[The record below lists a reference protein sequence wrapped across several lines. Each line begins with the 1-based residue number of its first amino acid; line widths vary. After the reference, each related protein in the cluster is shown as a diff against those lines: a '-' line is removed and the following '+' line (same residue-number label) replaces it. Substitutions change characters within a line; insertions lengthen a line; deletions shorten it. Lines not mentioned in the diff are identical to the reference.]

1 MPPYSRVTLNVQL
14 SAYHALFLLVLIFP
28 VVPAVAQDSL
38 LIASATNQQASE
50 QQGITQA
57 VPNRSASSRHP
68 RTPSMTS
75 LALTSF
81 DHSTVLPA
89 TCDVCHN
96 NAVAGGKPINHIT
109 TDAACDACHT
119 TRAWLPAT
127 FEHNVVSSGSC
138 SACHN
143 GVTAAGKHPAHVA
156 TSIVC
161 DHCHRT
167 SAWTP
172 VMFNHSEV
180 GVGTCTDCHNGT
192 DAAGRPATHIPA
204 TASCDACHQTRAWLP
219 AIFDHAI
226 VATIACAACH
236 DGVAAS
242 GQPIEHFSTTQTCDS
257 CHNTVN
263 WASAVRFRHSSPG
276 FPGEHFEVACVSCHT
291 TNTAA
296 VDWKVGI
303 YKPDCASCHADD
315 YEPQYHIKTINPAT
329 IFYTIN
335 ELTDCAGSCHEYVD
349 NSFVSIRQIRAGRHR
364 PRSEW

>member
-14 SAYHALFLLVLIFP
+14 TAYHAPFLLLLIFP
-28 VVPAVAQDSL
+28 VFPVAAQDGL
-38 LIASATNQQASE
+38 LISVVANQQASG
-50 QQGITQA
+50 QQGTTQA
-57 VPNRSASSRHP
+57 VLDGSVSDRRAVAISTTYLAS
-68 RTPSMTS
+68 
-75 LALTSF
+75 TSF
-81 DHSTVLPA
+81 DHSAVLPA

-96 NAVAGGKPINHIT
+96 NAVARGKPINHIT

-127 FEHNVVSSGSC
+127 FEHNVVSPGSC

-143 GVTAAGKHPAHVA
+143 GVTATGKHAAHIA

-161 DHCHRT
+161 DNCHRT
-167 SAWTP
+167 SAWKP
-172 VMFNHSEV
+172 VTFDHSEIA
-180 GVGTCTDCHNGT
+180 VGTCSECHNG
-192 DAAGRPATHIPA
+192 ANAPGQPAKHIPT
-204 TASCDACHQTRAWLP
+204 TASCDACHLIRAWLP
-219 AIFDHAI
+219 ATFDHSS
-226 VATIACAACH
+226 VTTTACAACH
-236 DGVAAS
+236 DGVVAS
-242 GQPIEHFSTTQTCDS
+242 GQPIDHFTTTQTCDG

-263 WASAVRFRHSSPG
+263 WASAARFRHSSPS
-276 FPGEHFEVACVSCHT
+276 FPGEHFEVTCVSCHT

-296 VDWKVGI
+296 VEWKVQI
-303 YKPDCASCHADD
+303 YKPDCAGCHADD

-364 PRSEW
+364 PRSDW